1 MAIAAGTRLGVYEVA
16 APLGSGGMGEVYRA
30 RDTTLNRDVAI
41 KVLPDAFVAD
51 RDRLARFA
59 REAQTL
65 AALNHPN
72 VAHIY
77 GVIDAAPE
85 SPRAIVM
92 ELVEGEGLDQRLVR
106 GRLTLR
112 DTVAIA
118 RQIADGV
125 AAAHDAGIVHRDLKP
140 ANIRIRTDGTVK
152 VLDFGLAKARDV
164 AAGSGSHDAATVSG
178 TEVGVILGTTGYMS
192 PEQAR
197 GSVVDKRTDV
207 WAFGCVLYEMLT
219 GRRAFAGDTMTDTIG
234 KILEREP
241 DWDALPADAPPGLIR
256 LLRRCLEKDPRRR
269 LRDIGDASIEL
280 DDTTTG
286 TSQPAVGLQSR
297 RGNFAVIVGVLL
309 LAACG
314 WAMAGWLWRRSP
326 APMPGG
332 FAPVV
337 QFELE
342 PAVPVSF
349 TVSANGQ
356 TIAWVAPGSDG
367 VNRLLVRTIDSSDA
381 KELRGTEGATLP
393 FVRPNGDAVAFYAGG
408 QLKRIDIATGT
419 IRSLADTPGVS
430 LGGTWS
436 KDDVIV
442 FSNRYGLQAMPAT
455 GGESR
460 EVASLDRDRQ
470 ENSLRFPHFLP
481 DGRHFLY
488 VARSGRTD
496 KSAAYLGSLDAKPK
510 FLFTTLSKVMYA
522 PPGDVLFLRGGTLMA
537 QKFDLANARVD
548 GDEKAVAT
556 NVAASPLGL
565 NAAFTVS
572 ETGVLVYAR
581 AMRPSTTTLSWFDR
595 TGKALGT
602 IGTPDDYTHMRIA
615 TDARRVVVAVTD
627 EPSATRGVWILE
639 PGQTPARVTPHGT
652 NDWFPVWSPDGSRI
666 AFGTYRDGPLDIYT
680 TSLAEP
686 GRDTP
691 LVQSIHQKEP
701 LDWSP
706 DGKYLLYRDTQ
717 HNRRGDL
724 AVVDVSTKQ
733 VTELPR
739 TENEERSG
747 RFSRD
752 GRWIAYVSHET
763 GRAEVWVQPFPATGA
778 RWQVS
783 VNGADEPTWGRNEL
797 FYIDPAGML
806 VARTVVETG
815 KGFASGPERL
825 LFNVGSA
832 LVFGGTQ
839 RYDPSADGKRFLVA
853 PGSTALPM
861 SRGVAIVNWRR

>member
-1 MAIAAGTRLGVYEVA
+1 
-16 APLGSGGMGEVYRA
+16 MGEVYRA
-30 RDTTLNRDVAI
+30 RDATLNRDVAI

-85 SPRAIVM
+85 TPRAIVM
-92 ELVEGEGLDQRLVR
+92 ELVEGDGLDQRLAR

-164 AAGSGSHDAATVSG
+164 AAGSGSHNAATVSG

-219 GRRAFAGDTMTDTIG
+219 GRRAFAGATVTDTIG

-269 LRDIGDASIEL
+269 LRDLGDASIEL
-280 DDTTTG
+280 DDTASGAHATV
-286 TSQPAVGLQSR
+286 QNPR
-297 RGNFAVIVGVLL
+297 RGSFAVVAGLLL
-309 LAACG
+309 LAALG
-314 WAMAGWLWRRSP
+314 WATAGWLWRRGP
-326 APMPGG
+326 APTST
-332 FAPVV
+332 ASTPVV

-342 PAVPVSF
+342 PAVPVTF
-349 TVSANGQ
+349 NVSANGR
-356 TIAWVAPGSDG
+356 TVAWVAPGADD
-367 VNRLLVRTIDSSDA
+367 VNRIHVRPIDSSDA

-393 FVRPNGDAVAFYAGG
+393 ILRPTGDAVAFYAGG

-419 IRSLADTPGVS
+419 IRVLTDTPGVS
-430 LGGTWS
+430 LGATWS
-436 KDDVIV
+436 KDDVIL
-442 FSNRYGLQAMPAT
+442 FSNRFGLQAIPAA
-455 GGESR
+455 GGEVR
-460 EVASLDRDRQ
+460 EVVSLDRGRQ
-470 ENSLRFPHFLP
+470 ENSLRFPQFLP
-481 DGRHFLY
+481 DGRHFVY

-496 KSAAYLGSLDAKPK
+496 KSAAYLGSLHAKPK
-510 FLFTTLSKVMYA
+510 LLFTTLSKVMYA
-522 PPGDVLFLRGGTLMA
+522 PPGHLLFLRGGTLVA
-537 QKFDLANARVD
+537 QKFDLANARVE
-548 GDEKAVAT
+548 GDEKAIAT
-556 NVAASPLGL
+556 NVAGNPLGL
-565 NAAFTVS
+565 NAGFTVS

-581 AMRPSTTTLSWFDR
+581 AMPRSTTTLEWFNR
-595 TGKALGT
+595 AGKPLGAF
-602 IGTPDDYTHMRIA
+602 GEPGSYPQMRIA
-615 TDARRVVVAVTD
+615 PDGRRVVVALTD
-627 EPSATRGVWILE
+627 EQSATRGVWILAA
-639 PGQTPARVTPHGT
+639 GQTPARVTPHGT
-652 NDWFPVWSPDGSRI
+652 NDWFPFWSHDGSRI
-666 AFGTYRDGPLDIYT
+666 AFGSYRDGPLDIYT
-680 TSLAEP
+680 TTVAEP

-691 LVQSIHQKEP
+691 LVQSTHQKDP

-706 DGKYLLYRDTQ
+706 DGRYLLYRDTQ
-717 HNRRGDL
+717 RNLRGDL
-724 AVVDVSTKQ
+724 VVVDVATKQ
-733 VTELPR
+733 ITELPR

-763 GRAEVWVQPFPATGA
+763 GRPEVWVQPFPATGA

-783 VNGADEPTWGRNEL
+783 VNGADEPTWGGTDL
-797 FYIDPAGML
+797 FYIDRAGML
-806 VARTVVETG
+806 VARSVLANG
-815 KGFASGPERL
+815 KGFASGPERP
-825 LFNVGSA
+825 LFKVGSPLA
-832 LVFGGTQ
+832 NGGSQ
-839 RYDPSADGKRFLVA
+839 RYDSSGDGTRFLVA
-853 PGSTALPM
+853 VGSSELPM
-861 SRGVAIVNWRR
+861 SRGVVVLNWPLAALR